1 MTVWLAIALGFSGF
15 TALWRAME
23 HPAHVA
29 PGQPAPTA
37 QRRRQL
43 RVAGWLLLTLSLL
56 LCWSARGGA
65 IGTVLWLG
73 TLTASAALLVF
84 GLLPY
89 RPRAIK
95 PLAWGAPVLALLL
108 WGVLG

>member
-1 MTVWLAIALGFSGF
+1 MIVWLAIAIGFSGF

-23 HPAHVA
+23 HPAHVP
-29 PGQPAPTA
+29 PGQPAMPS
-37 QRRRQL
+37 QRRKPL
-43 RVAGWLLLTLSLL
+43 RIAGWVLLIASFA

-73 TLTASAALLVF
+73 TLTASAVLLVF

-89 RPRAIK
+89 RPRVIK

-108 WGVLG
+108 WSAFG